1 MLSFPPS
8 KSRTSVAAAGLQAA
22 ALLLCASSVSAKRT
36 CDTSLGTFYPYCV
49 NVPDG
54 ASDSEKLPTVLFLS
68 GRGARGS
75 ASQVETLSTYDGF
88 GKLVN
93 EYNSGNTDEAH
104 TLAAT
109 K

>member
-1 MLSFPPS
+1 MHPSS
-8 KSRTSVAAAGLQAA
+8 KSSLARRTALAAVLGLF
-22 ALLLCASSVSAKRT
+22 CGGSASSKRT
-36 CDTSLGTFYPYCV
+36 CDTSLGTFYPYCI

-54 ASDSEKLPTVLFLS
+54 ASDGEKLPTVLFLQ

-75 ASQVETLSTYDGF
+75 ADQVKTLSTYDGF

-93 EYNSGNTDEAH
+93 EYESGNTDDAH
-104 TLAAT
+104 TIAAT

>member
-1 MLSFPPS
+1 MFSSS
-8 KSRTSVAAAGLQAA
+8 KSNLARRTALAAVLSLA
-22 ALLLCASSVSAKRT
+22 CASSVSGKRT
-36 CDTSLGTFYPYCV
+36 CDTSLGQFYPYCI

-54 ASDSEKLPTVLFLS
+54 ASDGEKFPTVLFLQ

-75 ASQVETLSTYDGF
+75 ADQVKTLSTYDGF

-93 EYNSGNTDEAH
+93 EYESGNTDDAH
-104 TLAAT
+104 TIAAT